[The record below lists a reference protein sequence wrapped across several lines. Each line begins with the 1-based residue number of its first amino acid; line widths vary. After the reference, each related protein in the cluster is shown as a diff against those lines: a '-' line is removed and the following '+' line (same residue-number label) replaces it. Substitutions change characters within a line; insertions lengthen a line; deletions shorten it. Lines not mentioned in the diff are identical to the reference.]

1 MPFGSSVSC
10 MNDVALYQTPQ
21 VKIAAGH
28 GAVRNG
34 VPWRKITRR
43 VTLALACAFLLF
55 SISFNG
61 LFLAGYRLV
70 STRGDSMEPTIS
82 SGSLLLARRTA
93 PADIQAGD
101 IIAFPGTK
109 EGIPSI
115 VHRVVVLQNDGKRI
129 VALTMGDNN
138 PVADLEP
145 LFLDNTFPR
154 VVLILPYLGW
164 WATPALGWHL
174 LAISA
179 LLGLRLTL
187 RWRTQRKIKNGTIN
201 PFRVVLIDGAGGGQA
216 SVPLQRR
223 NLFLSGS
230 PLRRLAGRVALFK
243 KGPGGRVGDVLLP
256 LLGSAGPR

>member
-1 MPFGSSVSC
+1 
-10 MNDVALYQTPQ
+10 MNDVALHQTPQ

-28 GAVRNG
+28 KAVRSG
-34 VPWRKITRR
+34 VPWHKITRR

-82 SGSLLLARRTA
+82 SGSLLLARKTA
-93 PADIQAGD
+93 PEDIQAGD
-101 IIAFPGTK
+101 IIAFPGES

-115 VHRVVVLQNDGKRI
+115 VHRVVVLQNDGKGI
-129 VALTMGDNN
+129 VALTRGDNN
-138 PVADLEP
+138 PVPDLEP
-145 LFLDNTFPR
+145 LTLDKTFPR

-187 RWRTQRKIKNGTIN
+187 RWRAQRKLVASTKGLAALV
-201 PFRVVLIDGAGGGQA
+201 PMDGVGGGQA

-223 NLFLSGS
+223 NLSLSES
-230 PLRRLAGRVALFK
+230 PLRRLAGRVALFRK
-243 KGPGGRVGDVLLP
+243 RPGRRVGGDLVP
-256 LLGSAGPR
+256 LLGSAGSR